1 MKQLLE
7 WAVEALTA
15 RQPLRKNQVLGE
27 LNHVGRQSLELLFL
41 DSDRPELGAVELLQ
55 IQVSPATHVSNLNQ
69 PRITCR
75 LNKLMELT
83 RSENQR
89 KDPDI
94 VLVFPSTQEVIRWL
108 QTNEY
113 IPPTVS
119 IKGTG

>member
-1 MKQLLE
+1 MKQLLD
-7 WAVEALTA
+7 WAVEALTT

-27 LNHVGRQSLELLFL
+27 LNHVGHQSLELLFL

-55 IQVSPATHVSNLNQ
+55 IQVSPATHLPNLNQ
-69 PRITCR
+69 PSITCR

-83 RSENQR
+83 RCGHQPH
-89 KDPDI
+89 DPAI

-113 IPPTVS
+113 FSPTVS
-119 IKGTG
+119 IEGAG